1 MHIKRFEAASLE
13 EALAQVRA
21 VLGPDALIL
30 STRTIQRGR
39 NAFGLMGR
47 SVVEVQAARERGPLP
62 ARPAMGEVAG
72 SIADGELAA
81 SEISASD
88 DRDRVLRSLV
98 DELRGEL
105 AHIRR
110 GGGYEDE
117 IRSELRG
124 LRSAFGRLLE
134 TRPGGESDRATASLV
149 QAGIEGLHARSLAD
163 EWQAR
168 RADGAERPIER
179 ILLERID
186 ARLTPPRSDP
196 DKRIRVLVGAPGS
209 GKTTTLAKLAGRSE
223 EGERDVS
230 LVSLDPY
237 RIGARDQLRA
247 YAGLLDAPYS
257 ELSLPSELAEI
268 ARRQPAHAILVDTAG
283 RSPGDDARLASLA
296 ALRGGAER
304 ETSIELVI
312 DATARREVAEAQLA
326 RFAPLR
332 PDRLI
337 LTRLDECDTL
347 APIINLL
354 LDGRCP
360 PLCWL
365 GTGQRVPE
373 DLEIAEPGLLAANVL
388 GRAA

>member
-21 VLGPDALIL
+21 ALGPDALIL
-30 STRTIQRGR
+30 SSRTIQRGR
-39 NAFGLMGR
+39 SAFGLLGR
-47 SVVEVQAARERGPLP
+47 SVVEVQAARERGPSGRSAT
-62 ARPAMGEVAG
+62 ARESE
-72 SIADGELAA
+72 SIAEGIRERPQGAA
-81 SEISASD
+81 SESH
-88 DRDRVLRSLV
+88 DRALRTLV

-105 AHIRR
+105 VLIRR
-110 GGGYEDE
+110 RESFE
-117 IRSELRG
+117 EEMRSELRG
-124 LRSAFGRLLE
+124 LRSAFGKVLE
-134 TRPGGESDRATASLV
+134 MRSGGETEPLTASLA
-149 QAGIEGLHARSLAD
+149 QAGIDGMHARSLV
-163 EWQAR
+163 EQW
-168 RADGAERPIER
+168 RAQRAEGAEKTLEQ
-179 ILLERID
+179 ILVERID
-186 ARLTPPRSDP
+186 ARLAPPRVDP
-196 DKRIRVLVGAPGS
+196 EKRIRILVGAPGS

-257 ELSLPSELAEI
+257 ELSLATELAEL
-268 ARRQPAHAILVDTAG
+268 ARRHPAHAILVDTPG
-283 RSPGDDARLASLA
+283 RSPNDGRRLASLES
-296 ALRGGAER
+296 LRGGVER

-312 DATARREVAEAQLA
+312 DATARREIAEAQLA
-326 RFAPLR
+326 RFAPLH

-337 LTRLDECDTL
+337 LTRLDECDSL
-347 APIINLL
+347 AAVVNLL
-354 LDGRCP
+354 LDDRCP

-373 DLEIAEPGLLAANVL
+373 DLEIAEPALFAANVL

>member
-21 VLGPDALIL
+21 SLGPDALIL
-30 STRTIQRGR
+30 SSRTLDRGR
-39 NAFGLMGR
+39 SAFGLRAR
-47 SVVEVQAARERGPLP
+47 SVVEVQAASERGASARAATGRESEARAAGVAARSEVSAAEDRER
-62 ARPAMGEVAG
+62 A
-72 SIADGELAA
+72 
-81 SEISASD
+81 
-88 DRDRVLRSLV
+88 LRERV
-98 DELRGEL
+98 DELRAEL
-105 AHIRR
+105 SLIRR
-110 GGGYEDE
+110 RESFE
-117 IRSELRG
+117 EEMRSELRG
-124 LRSAFGRLLE
+124 LRSAFGKILE
-134 TRPGGESDRATASLV
+134 TRPGAEVDHVAASLA
-149 QAGIEGLHARSLAD
+149 QAGLDWIHAQSLVA
-163 EWQAR
+163 EWQSQ
-168 RADGAERPIER
+168 RAEGGEKSLESVLR
-179 ILLERID
+179 ERID
-186 ARLTPPRSDP
+186 ARLEPPRVDP
-196 DKRIRVLVGAPGS
+196 EKRIRILVGAPGS

-257 ELSLPSELAEI
+257 ELALPSELAGI
-268 ARRQPAHAILVDTAG
+268 ARRHPTHAILVDTAG
-283 RSPGDDARLASLA
+283 RSPGDEMRLA
-296 ALRGGAER
+296 ALDSLRADVDR

-312 DATARREVAEAQLA
+312 DATARREIAQAQLA
-326 RFAPLR
+326 RFAHLH

-347 APIINLL
+347 APVVNLL
-354 LDGRCP
+354 LDERCP

-373 DLEIAEPGLLAANVL
+373 DLEVAEPSLLAANVL